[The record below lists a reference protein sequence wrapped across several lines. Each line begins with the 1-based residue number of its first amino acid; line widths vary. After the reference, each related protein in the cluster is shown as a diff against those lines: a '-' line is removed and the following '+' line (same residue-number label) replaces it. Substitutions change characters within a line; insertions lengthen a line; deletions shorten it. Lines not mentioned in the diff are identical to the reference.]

1 MELSVISFYMPDLKL
16 IIPEGILVLSALCI
30 LMEGVFRNVGSTAS
44 FRRFTHFSI
53 TALLLALVV
62 LVVQHK
68 SGEKWITFEGQI
80 LQDDFIIF
88 AKILILVGSAAVL
101 AMSLPS
107 MVKEHIVSF
116 EYAPLILLATV
127 GMLLMVEANDFMILF
142 MGLELQGLCL
152 YVLAA
157 LSRDQVTASEA
168 ALKYFILGALG
179 TCLYLYGS
187 SLIYGFSGS
196 TNFQTIASV
205 IRIES
210 TAGLSFGLFIG
221 LVFII
226 ASLSF
231 KVSAV
236 PFHMWTPDVYQ
247 GCPTPITAFIAAA
260 PKVAGMVVF
269 LRIMVSPFLLLYGE
283 WQPLIVF
290 ISFASM
296 IWGALAAL
304 RQTDLKR
311 LLAYSAIGQMGYVL
325 MGIAAGNDEGIQ
337 AVFVYLAIY
346 LVMIIGTFGCL
357 LCIRGKGLEGVQNI
371 EDLSGISTLHPKM
384 SFTLAVFMFSLA
396 GIPPLA
402 GFFAKLYVFKA
413 AISAGLFGLAIVG
426 VLSSVVAAYY
436 YLKIVKVMY
445 FDDIPESPAA
455 SYGQVLV
462 LSPETTIVL
471 NICAIII
478 LLFFVYPNPVLEMAQ
493 RAALALPI

>member
-1 MELSVISFYMPDLKL
+1 MPDLKL

-30 LMEGVFRNVGSTAS
+30 LMEGVFRKTGSSAS
-44 FRRFTHFSI
+44 FRRFNHYGI
-53 TALLLALVV
+53 IALFIALVV
-62 LVVQHK
+62 LVIQHT
-68 SGEKWITFEGQI
+68 SGEKWVTFEGQI
-80 LQDDFIIF
+80 LQDDFIYF
-88 AKILILVGSAAVL
+88 AKVLILVGSMAVL
-101 AMSLPS
+101 AISLPS

-116 EYAPLILLATV
+116 EYSPLILFATV
-127 GMLLMVEANDFMILF
+127 GMLLMVEANDFMTLF
-142 MGLELQGLCL
+142 VGLEMQGLSL
-152 YVLAA
+152 YILAA
-157 LSRDQVTASEA
+157 LSRDQIRASEA
-168 ALKYFILGALG
+168 ALKYFILGALATG
-179 TCLYLYGS
+179 LYLYGS
-187 SLIYGFSGS
+187 SLIYGFAGS
-196 TNFQTIASV
+196 TNFQAISSM
-205 IRIES
+205 IRIEN
-210 TAGLSFGLFIG
+210 TEGLSIGLLIG
-221 LVFII
+221 LVFIM

-260 PKVAGMVVF
+260 PKVAAMVVF
-269 LRIMVSPFLLLYGE
+269 LRIMVSPFLLLYGD
-283 WQPLIVF
+283 WQSLIVF

-296 IWGALAAL
+296 VLGAFAAL

-325 MGIAAGNDEGIQ
+325 MGFAAANDEGIQ
-337 AVFVYLAIY
+337 AVFVYLTIY
-346 LVMIIGTFGCL
+346 LIMIVGTFGCL
-357 LCIRGKGLEGVQNI
+357 LCLRGKGFEGVQNI

-445 FDDIPESPAA
+445 FDDVPESPTA
-455 SYGQVLV
+455 SYGQILV
-462 LSPETTIVL
+462 LSPETTVVL
-471 NICAIII
+471 NICAVII
-478 LLFFVYPNPVLEMAQ
+478 LLFFIFPNPVLEMAQ